1 MKNEPEAL
9 TLEDMKLLQ
18 RKLFNFCMDGLDN
31 PEAPAVVVSTAYKL
45 VDSARLDP
53 ATGNVSATEQLIN
66 DLPDEFK
73 VHIKNRPEWSDG

>member
-18 RKLFNFCMDGLDN
+18 RKLYNYVMDGLDN

-53 ATGNVSATEQLIN
+53 ATGAVSATDQLI
-66 DLPDEFK
+66 DELPEEFK
-73 VHIKNRPEWSDG
+73 VHIKAPEWDHG

>member
-53 ATGNVSATEQLIN
+53 DTGDVTAQLI
-66 DLPDEFK
+66 DELPEEFK
-73 VHIKNRPEWSDG
+73 VHIKKTPEWDHG

>member
-1 MKNEPEAL
+1 MKNVPEAL

-18 RKLFNFCMDGLDN
+18 RKLYNYVMDGLDN

-53 ATGNVSATEQLIN
+53 DTGDVTAQLI
-66 DLPDEFK
+66 DELPEEFK
-73 VHIKNRPEWSDG
+73 VHIKKTPEWDHG